1 MIDFE
6 LTEEHKAVR
15 KMVREFVAKEIIPH
29 ASTWDKEHRVDYNL
43 TKKMGEL
50 GILGICIPEKYG
62 GAGMDYISL
71 AIACEELE
79 YGESSFRVIMSVHLG
94 LNSCGLLQWGTEEQK
109 QKYLKPQAQGKKLAA
124 FCLTEPGAG
133 SDVQSIQ
140 TTAVKK
146 GDKYILNGTK
156 AWISLATVADHYLV
170 FAYTDKSKKAH
181 GISAF
186 IVEKTFSG
194 ITSKDYENKLG
205 VRSGS
210 TGEVNFNN
218 VEVPEAN
225 LVGKEGEGFKI
236 AMSCLDNGRFT
247 VGSGS
252 VGLAKASLDASLK
265 YCRERKTF
273 GQEIGRHQLVQQHIA
288 NMVRGIE
295 SAELLVWRAGW
306 LKNKGVR
313 NTRETALA
321 KWVATTV
328 AQDCANSAI
337 QIHGAYGFSG
347 DYPVERFWRN
357 SRGAVIYEG
366 TNEIQT
372 IMQGEYALGYR
383 KDKPLNR
390 ELPPYPL
397 PEDFFKE

>member
-1 MIDFE
+1 M
-6 LTEEHKAVR
+6 TEEHKAVR
-15 KMVREFVAKEIIPH
+15 KMVRDFVAKEIIPN
-29 ASTWDKEHRVDYNL
+29 ASQWDKEHRVDYRL
-43 TKKMGEL
+43 TKKMGDL
-50 GILGICIPEKYG
+50 GILGICIPENYG
-62 GAGMDYISL
+62 GAGMDYIS
-71 AIACEELE
+71 AGIACEELE

-94 LNSCGLLQWGTEEQK
+94 LNSCGVLQWGNEEQK
-109 QKYLKPQAQGKKLAA
+109 QKYLKPQAQGKKMAA

-133 SDVQSIQ
+133 SDVQGLQS
-140 TTAVKK
+140 TAVKK

-156 AWISLATVADHYLV
+156 AWISLATVADNYLV

-181 GISAF
+181 GLSAF
-186 IVEKTFSG
+186 IVEKSFPG
-194 ITSKDYENKLG
+194 VTSKDYENKLG

-218 VEVPEAN
+218 VEVPAEN
-225 LVGKEGEGFKI
+225 LVGEEGEGFKI
-236 AMSCLDNGRFT
+236 AMSSLDNGRFT
-247 VGSGS
+247 VASGS
-252 VGLAKASLDASLK
+252 VGLAKAALDASLK
-265 YCRERKTF
+265 YCNERKTF
-273 GQEIGRHQLVQQHIA
+273 GKEIGQHQLVQQHIA

-306 LKNKGVR
+306 MKNQGLR

-366 TNEIQT
+366 TNEIHT

-383 KDKPLNR
+383 KDKPLNK

-397 PEDFFKE
+397 PDDFFK